1 MMSSTE
7 LVKSARSGSQR
18 LTAKVLVGSSSLMRA
33 NKKENKNTFSLDF
46 YPIVWYTYLMKI
58 TEKQI
63 NKFVEDNDM
72 IALGGD
78 MFEDAGGHVWHEANI
93 IDEIERSQPL
103 NNLFDFDVAGALD
116 ALTIIK

>member
-1 MMSSTE
+1 
-7 LVKSARSGSQR
+7 
-18 LTAKVLVGSSSLMRA
+18 
-33 NKKENKNTFSLDF
+33 
-46 YPIVWYTYLMKI
+46 MKI

-93 IDEIERSQPL
+93 MDEIEDWGDLSKPSP
-103 NNLFDFDVAGALD
+103 FGIDFELD
-116 ALTIIK
+116 RLAKLVITK

>member
-1 MMSSTE
+1 
-7 LVKSARSGSQR
+7 
-18 LTAKVLVGSSSLMRA
+18 
-33 NKKENKNTFSLDF
+33 
-46 YPIVWYTYLMKI
+46 MKI

-93 IDEIERSQPL
+93 MDEIEEQERSKSL
-103 NNLFDFDVAGALD
+103 DHLFGDVAGALD
-116 ALTIIK
+116 KLTIIK